1 MGEMGQEPSMEAIL
15 SSIRKI
21 IAEDDAKARVTPR
34 AAAGGRAAAEPA
46 PTPSAPP
53 PPAPTAAEAP
63 QAITPNAVP
72 DGAETGAAP
81 APSEDATA
89 ASLQALT
96 NLSRLVAKPE
106 GTGAQT
112 LDGLVREMLT
122 PMLQQWLDA
131 HLPEIVERLVAQE
144 VARLSR
150 QAQG

>member
-21 IAEDDAKARVTPR
+21 IAEDDAKARVTSRPPAAAR
-34 AAAGGRAAAEPA
+34 AAADAVAETL
-46 PTPSAPP
+46 PTPAADMPQETLT
-53 PPAPTAAEAP
+53 PT
-63 QAITPNAVP
+63 TP
-72 DGAETGAAP
+72 DGLVSEATAAP
-81 APSEDATA
+81 AEEATA

-106 GTGAQT
+106 TAGAQT
-112 LDGLVREMLT
+112 LDGLVREMLK
-122 PMLQQWLDA
+122 PMLQHWLDT